1 MKPTLRIYLVRHS
14 EAVDRVSSMPDAARY
29 LSAHGRVSFREMA
42 RRFRDA
48 GGLPTRI
55 LTGPFVRAVQT
66 AEILSETLRYDGEV
80 VVDPRLSPG
89 FDVAK
94 LSAVLDDCPGEREI
108 AFVGHEPD
116 LGGILT
122 RLLSLPE
129 RYAMRKGA
137 IAALDLP
144 GAGDPL
150 RAGFAW
156 LLTGDRRIEDPAM
169 LIS

>member
-1 MKPTLRIYLVRHS
+1 MRIYLVRHS
-14 EAVDRVSSMPDAARY
+14 DAVDRLPSMPDEARY
-29 LSAHGRVSFREMA
+29 LSARGRVSFREMA

-55 LTGPFVRAVQT
+55 LTSPFVRAVQT

-80 VVDPRLSPG
+80 VLDPRLSPG
-89 FDVAK
+89 FDVAM
-94 LSAVLDDCPGEREI
+94 LNAVLDGCPCEREI

-116 LGGILT
+116 LGGILA
-122 RLLSLPE
+122 RLLSLPQG
-129 RYAMRKGA
+129 YAMRKGA

-144 GAGDPL
+144 IAGDPL
-150 RAGFAW
+150 RAGLAW

-169 LIS
+169 LVT

>member
-1 MKPTLRIYLVRHS
+1 MRIYLVRHS
-14 EAVDRVSSMPDAARY
+14 EAVDRIPTMPDAGRF
-29 LSAHGRVSFREMA
+29 LSARGRMSFREMA

-55 LTGPFVRAVQT
+55 LTSPFVRAVQT
-66 AEILSETLRYDGEV
+66 AEILSETIRYEGEV

-89 FDVAK
+89 FDVSA
-94 LSAVLDDCPGEREI
+94 LFAVLDDHPSEKEI

-122 RLLSLPE
+122 RLLSLPQG
-129 RYAMRKGA
+129 YAMRKGA

-144 GAGDPL
+144 IAGDPL
-150 RAGFAW
+150 RAGLAW
-156 LLTGDRRIEDPAM
+156 VLTGDRRIEDPGM
-169 LIS
+169 LVT

>member
-1 MKPTLRIYLVRHS
+1 MRIYLVRHS
-14 EAVDRVSSMPDAARY
+14 ESVARVPSMPDAARY
-29 LSAHGRVSFREMA
+29 LTARGRASFREMA
-42 RRFRDA
+42 LRFRDA

-55 LTGPFVRAVQT
+55 LTSPLVRAVQT

-80 VVDPRLSPG
+80 VLDPRLSPG
-89 FDVAK
+89 FDVAN
-94 LSAVLDDCPGEREI
+94 LNDVLDGYPSEREI

-116 LGGILT
+116 LGVLLT
-122 RLLSLPE
+122 RLLSLPQG
-129 RYAMRKGA
+129 YAMPKGA

-144 GAGDPL
+144 ISGGPL

-169 LIS
+169 LVT

>member
-1 MKPTLRIYLVRHS
+1 MRIYLVRHS
-14 EAVDRVSSMPDAARY
+14 EAVDRVPSMPDAARY
-29 LSAHGRVSFREMA
+29 LSARGRVSFREMA

-80 VVDPRLSPG
+80 VVDQRLSPG
-89 FDVAK
+89 FDVAT
-94 LSAVLDDCPGEREI
+94 LNAMLDGCFRESEI

-129 RYAMRKGA
+129 GYAMRKGA

-144 GAGDPL
+144 IAGVPL
-150 RAGFAW
+150 RAGLAW
-156 LLTGDRRIEDPAM
+156 LLTGDRRIEDPA
-169 LIS
+169 LLVR